1 VRAWVGSSLFGS
13 GRGRHST
20 TVGRYDFTTDPA
32 WPAELPAQLVSG
44 LVSRWFMNG
53 RWRELDGHGRQDEV
67 LRVLQ
72 ESRSIK
78 ILTASVYVRHRWKD
92 LAVQTN
98 SGARLAARVSST
110 PSGGAGRRN
119 FGHSATARGGLRRM
133 REWNRRAASAQANCA
148 LLSHCFTLVGMR
160 FACVRRTVLCL
171 RILFRDPK
179 MRIVGAELGVVEELL
194 EVSCPPAA
202 GRTVAKNVRCSRFS
216 RQLVLSTV
224 HRCCSLGLCRA
235 WREALYLRN
244 AAAYA

>member
-1 VRAWVGSSLFGS
+1 MRAGPAVPCLVL
-13 GRGRHST
+13 RGRHST
-20 TVGRYDFTTDPA
+20 TVGRYDFTTEPA

-98 SGARLAARVSST
+98 SGARSAARVSST

-133 REWNRRAASAQANCA
+133 REWNRRAASAQANVLYFHMLYSRRHVVRFCSPHCA
-148 LLSHCFTLVGMR
+148 VPSHSLPR
-160 FACVRRTVLCL
+160 PKDADRRC
-171 RILFRDPK
+171 
-179 MRIVGAELGVVEELL
+179 G
-194 EVSCPPAA
+194 A
-202 GRTVAKNVRCSRFS
+202 GR
-216 RQLVLSTV
+216 
-224 HRCCSLGLCRA
+224 G
-235 WREALYLRN
+235 
-244 AAAYA
+244 